1 MVGGSNLVEKNPES
15 WPVSEVSSQPS
26 EVDIE
31 RRKCKIVNMNL
42 TEDPPPPWYAERA
55 SDYDKIIRVFAW
67 VLRFINN
74 CKLVNGKCKNNE
86 LSQSKF
92 EISEK
97 KLICLVQSQYLSNA
111 KFLNSVV
118 TFVDDEGILRVKTKI
133 SNRDDESSFLYPILL
148 PDKC

>member
-1 MVGGSNLVEKNPES
+1 MLNSKWWEGPIWLKENPES

-26 EVDIE
+26 EVDNE
-31 RRKCKIVNMNL
+31 MRKCKIVNMNL
-42 TEDPPPPWYAERA
+42 TEDTHPWYAERA
-55 SDYDKIIRVFAW
+55 SDYDKMIRVFAW

-74 CKLVNGKCKNNE
+74 CKLVNVKCKNNE
-86 LSQSKF
+86 LSQSEF

-118 TFVDDEGILRVKTKI
+118 TFVDDEGILRVKTK
-133 SNRDDESSFLYPILL
+133 
-148 PDKC
+148 KK